1 MYLQLYGSH
10 SCLNNM
16 PLDFT
21 INSQKMNVIKFTTVF
36 VLIFFLNV
44 VKIYAQKIIS
54 EGTLVYNI
62 SIQTGEKEPNM
73 ADMLD
78 GAKTTVFI
86 KGSQTRSEMLSGLG
100 SESTIHDAK
109 TGSGVI
115 LKDYSG
121 QKLMITLSQNDWE
134 KKNKKYE
141 GLTYDITDETT
152 MIADYNCKKAIAKL
166 KDGTSFI
173 VYFSPDLK
181 VANKE
186 YDYPFKTL
194 PGLAM
199 QYEWQSGKMNFKY
212 TLSQIS
218 FDPVPAS
225 KFDIPNSGY
234 RVLSFEETQKDK

>member
-1 MYLQLYGSH
+1 DGA
-10 SCLNNM
+10 
-16 PLDFT
+16 T
-21 INSQKMNVIKFTTVF
+21 TTV
-36 VLIFFLNV
+36 
-44 VKIYAQKIIS
+44 Y
-54 EGTLVYNI
+54 
-62 SIQTGEKEPNM
+62 
-73 ADMLD
+73 
-78 GAKTTVFI
+78 I

-121 QKLMITLSQNDWE
+121 QKLMILLSQNDWE

-141 GLTYDITDETT
+141 GLTYEITDETNV
-152 MIADYNCKKAIAKL
+152 IADYNCKKAIAKL

-199 QYEWQSGKMNFKY
+199 QYEWQAGKMKFKY
-212 TLSQIS
+212 TLSKVS
-218 FDPVPAS
+218 FDPVQAS
-225 KFDIPNSGY
+225 KFEIPNSGY
-234 RVLSFEETQKDK
+234 RVLTYEETQKTK

>member
-1 MYLQLYGSH
+1 
-10 SCLNNM
+10 
-16 PLDFT
+16 
-21 INSQKMNVIKFTTVF
+21 MNVLRAGVVTILV
-36 VLIFFLNV
+36 FFLNV
-44 VKIYAQKIIS
+44 LCVHAQKIIS

-62 SIQTGEKEPNM
+62 SIQTGDKEPKI

-78 GAKTTVFI
+78 GATTTVYI

-141 GLTYDITDETT
+141 GLTYEITDETNV
-152 MIADYNCKKAIAKL
+152 IAGYNCKKAIAKL

-199 QYEWQSGKMNFKY
+199 QYEWQSGKMKFKY
-212 TLSQIS
+212 TLSKVS
-218 FDPVPAS
+218 FDPVQSS

-234 RVLSFEETQKDK
+234 RVLTFEETQKNK

>member
-1 MYLQLYGSH
+1 
-10 SCLNNM
+10 
-16 PLDFT
+16 
-21 INSQKMNVIKFTTVF
+21 MNVLKAGIVTI
-36 VLIFFLNV
+36 LILFLNV
-44 VKIYAQKIIS
+44 LHTQAQKLIS

-62 SIQTGEKEPNM
+62 SIQTGDKEPKI

-78 GAKTTVFI
+78 GATTTIYI
-86 KGSQTRSEMLSGLG
+86 KGNQTRSEMLSGLG

-109 TGSGVI
+109 TGNGVI

-141 GLTYDITDETT
+141 GLTYEITDETNV
-152 MIADYNCKKAIAKL
+152 IAGYNCKKAIAKL

-181 VANKE
+181 IANKE

-199 QYEWQSGKMNFKY
+199 QYEWQSGKMKFKY
-212 TLSQIS
+212 TLSKVS
-218 FDPVPAS
+218 FDPVPSS

-234 RVLSFEETQKDK
+234 RVLTFEETQKNK

>member
-1 MYLQLYGSH
+1 
-10 SCLNNM
+10 
-16 PLDFT
+16 
-21 INSQKMNVIKFTTVF
+21 MNVLRAGIVTI
-36 VLIFFLNV
+36 LLFFLNV
-44 VKIYAQKIIS
+44 YAHAQKIIS

-62 SIQTGEKEPNM
+62 SIQTGDKEPNI

-78 GAKTTVFI
+78 GATTTIYI
-86 KGSQTRSEMLSGLG
+86 KGNQTRSEMLSGLG

-109 TGSGVI
+109 TGNGVI

-141 GLTYDITDETT
+141 GLSYEITDESNV
-152 MIADYNCKKAIAKL
+152 IAGYNCKKAIAKL

-199 QYEWQSGKMNFKY
+199 QYEWQSGKMKFKY
-212 TLSQIS
+212 TLAKVS
-218 FDPVPAS
+218 FDPVQSS

-234 RVLSFEETQKDK
+234 RVLTFEETQKNK

>member
-1 MYLQLYGSH
+1 MSTLQPYKLYNKF
-10 SCLNNM
+10 L
-16 PLDFT
+16 
-21 INSQKMNVIKFTTVF
+21 KMNVLKSGIVTIV
-36 VLIFFLNV
+36 VFFLNV
-44 VKIYAQKIIS
+44 LYIHAQKIIS
-54 EGTLVYNI
+54 EGILVYNI

-86 KGSQTRSEMLSGLG
+86 KGNQTRSEMLSGLG

-134 KKNKKYE
+134 KKNQKYE

-152 MIADYNCKKAIAKL
+152 MIAGYNCKKAIAKL
-166 KDGTSFI
+166 NDGTSFI